1 MAALARDSRDGL
13 FYFPTNYP
21 TGFWEPESYG
31 LKVEDCYFPT
41 EDGLTL
47 HSWLALSPGADT
59 CILWSHGNAGNLS
72 DRLENIIRMVA
83 IGVNVFIYDYRGY
96 GRSEG
101 RPEEEGLYRD
111 GRAAYDY
118 LTSLPGVEPGRLF
131 LFGRALGGAVALD
144 TALTRPLA
152 GLILESTFT
161 SGKELFAHWY
171 PGAAPGLLEGFRFPS
186 VSKIAKLSAP
196 MLMIHGAYDERIPIK
211 HGLKLL
217 AAASGPKEF
226 YRIDRAGHNDTYFIG
241 GQAYFDRIAAFI
253 REHSAGIGAN
263 GSR

>member
-1 MAALARDSRDGL
+1 MASGSKEGL

-21 TGFWEPESYG
+21 TGFWEPESFG

-47 HSWLALSPGADT
+47 HGWLALSPGAET

-96 GRSEG
+96 GRSQG
-101 RPEEEGLYRD
+101 RPEEDGLYQD

-118 LTSLPGVEPGRLF
+118 LTSLSWVAPERLF
-131 LFGRALGGAVALD
+131 LFGRSLGGAVALD
-144 TALTRPLA
+144 TALSRPLA

-161 SGKELFAHWY
+161 SAKELFAHWY
-171 PGAAPGLLEGFRFPS
+171 PGTAPGLLDGFRFPS
-186 VSKIAKLSAP
+186 LCKITRLGVP
-196 MLMIHGAYDERIPIK
+196 LLVIHGAYDERVPLK

-217 AAASGPKEF
+217 AAAPGPKEF

-241 GQAYFDRIAAFI
+241 GQTYFDRIAAFI
-253 REHSAGIGAN
+253 RENSVDIKAG
-263 GSR
+263 GSRLLI